1 MKQIQDAKK
10 IKRREDNN
18 IIKEKLKIKIPKN
31 LKSERQIILRGDGNR
46 NNNCKGNLVVKLI
59 VKQEEK

>member
-18 IIKEKLKIKIPKN
+18 IIKEKLKIKILKN
-31 LKSERQIILRGDGNR
+31 SERQIILRGDGNR